1 MPIAACLRWSL
12 LAVVAFPPDNQADCQ
27 PQQQT
32 ICCDVVVPSYERT
45 RETEWPAL
53 TAIFSCTTEFAPN
66 IASLIRFSQIV
77 DMGKFYSLWLDLVAK
92 SGRYWLWDYER
103 ITRPLNPVSGAGINQ
118 VIGVIFAE
126 NVGVAVAVG
135 WGNGG

>member
-1 MPIAACLRWSL
+1 M
-12 LAVVAFPPDNQADCQ
+12 AVVAFPPDNQADCQ

-77 DMGKFYSLWLDLVAK
+77 AMNKFYSLWLDLVAK
-92 SGRYWLWDYER
+92 SGRDWCWD
-103 ITRPLNPVSGAGINQ
+103 LNGVDNVFDAVGRAG
-118 VIGVIFAE
+118 VVEVVGVI
-126 NVGVAVAVG
+126 
-135 WGNGG
+135 